1 MILFQN
7 RRKEDFFK
15 KLTYCLVKIDHSR
28 RDHKIIRMV
37 QEIII

>member
-7 RRKEDFFK
+7 RRKEDFLK